1 MQFLPE
7 VFKPLD
13 ENIEYYFNYDRV
25 LDNYA
30 EVFGDQNIIARIF
43 EPDFLVGRDAV
54 LDFAQVIGLTDF
66 SWLRRMPN
74 TNESLRPVALRF
86 LAEVNKHIPVLVN
99 NTANPLRLKLIKAIE
114 QHYAGSGPVETRE
127 KARWF
132 YDQFADFN
140 EALRRKRFP
149 ERVTLFSDD
158 FSMYP
163 EQIVEDDFGF
173 EDASQV
179 AAIMLASLAR

>member
-13 ENIEYYFNYDRV
+13 DNIEYYFNYDKV

-30 EVFGDQNIIARIF
+30 EVFGDQNLIARIF
-43 EPDFLVGRDAV
+43 EPDLLAGRDAV

-66 SWLRRMPN
+66 SWLRRPLH

-114 QHYAGSGPVETRE
+114 RHYAGSGPLETRE
-127 KARWF
+127 KALWF
-132 YDQFADFN
+132 YGQFADVN
-140 EALRRKRFP
+140 ESLRRKRFP
-149 ERVTLFSDD
+149 DRSILFSDD

-163 EQIVEDDFGF
+163 EQIVSDDLSF

-179 AAIMLASLAR
+179 AAIMLASLSH